1 MKKLEIINYLRGF
14 SILTIVLMH
23 LIQSYSI
30 PQIIKTASSFGGAG
44 VHVFILC
51 SGFGLYLSHIN
62 KPLSYKDFLKRR
74 FLKVYIPYILIILL
88 SACIPFYTSPEN
100 RLIELL
106 SHIFLFKMFI
116 ESLEG
121 SLGYQMWFISTI
133 IQFYLLWPII
143 IKLFMN
149 RHKWNGVFAA
159 LFISLLWGTLTA
171 LLKINDM
178 RIWNSFFLQYLW
190 EFVLGMKLAEI
201 YYYKN
206 LPSIKLPSLI
216 YLVPIAIAGIVLTG
230 LSGIKGG
237 WLKAF
242 NDIPSL
248 LGYLSLLLITY
259 KLFSNI
265 WKRFIIF
272 TNQISYEWYL
282 VHILVF
288 TCCAHFLTIQSIW
301 ISAFVSLIISYFI
314 AFLYSRLLKILYL
327 SKK

>member
-1 MKKLEIINYLRGF
+1 
-14 SILTIVLMH
+14 
-23 LIQSYSI
+23 
-30 PQIIKTASSFGGAG
+30 
-44 VHVFILC
+44 
-51 SGFGLYLSHIN
+51 
-62 KPLSYKDFLKRR
+62 
-74 FLKVYIPYILIILL
+74 
-88 SACIPFYTSPEN
+88 
-100 RLIELL
+100 
-106 SHIFLFKMFI
+106 
-116 ESLEG
+116 
-121 SLGYQMWFISTI
+121 
-133 IQFYLLWPII
+133 
-143 IKLFMN
+143 MN